1 MKLVKE
7 DNNTTSP
14 KNVYDA
20 NKAYK
25 WKPEDVFEITG
36 NQFGT
41 MLNAMRA
48 FLNTPEAKNVLAIYE
63 ANKHIDAIL
72 QKNVENGIIEESL

>member
-7 DNNTTSP
+7 DNTTNGV
-14 KNVYDA
+14 KQVYDA
-20 NKAYK
+20 NKNYK

-36 NQFGT
+36 SQFGSI
-41 MLNAMRA
+41 LNATRA

>member
-1 MKLVKE
+1 MKAVKE
-7 DNNTTSP
+7 DNTTSGP

-36 NQFGT
+36 NQFGSI
-41 MLNAMRA
+41 LNATRA

-72 QKNVENGIIEESL
+72 QKNVESGVIEESL

>member
-7 DNNTTSP
+7 DNNTTSV
-14 KNVYDA
+14 KQVYDA

-36 NQFGT
+36 NQFGS

-72 QKNVENGIIEESL
+72 QKNVESGVIEESL

>member
-1 MKLVKE
+1 MKLVK
-7 DNNTTSP
+7 DDNTTGP
-14 KNVYDA
+14 KQVYDA

-36 NQFGT
+36 NQFGVI
-41 MLNAMRA
+41 LNATRA

-63 ANKHIDAIL
+63 ANKQIDAIL

>member
-7 DNNTTSP
+7 DNTTNGV
-14 KNVYDA
+14 KQVYDA
-20 NKAYK
+20 NKNYK

-36 NQFGT
+36 NQFGSI
-41 MLNAMRA
+41 LNATRA

>member
-7 DNNTTSP
+7 DDNTTGP
-14 KNVYDA
+14 KQVYDA

-36 NQFGT
+36 NQFGVI
-41 MLNAMRA
+41 LNATRA
-48 FLNTPEAKNVLAIYE
+48 FLNTPEAKNVLAILE
-63 ANKHIDAIL
+63 ANKQIDAIL
-72 QKNVENGIIEESL
+72 QKNVESGIIEESL

>member
-1 MKLVKE
+1 MKLVK
-7 DNNTTSP
+7 DNNTTGS

-25 WKPEDVFEITG
+25 WKPDDVFELTG

-63 ANKHIDAIL
+63 ANKHIDDIL
-72 QKNVENGIIEESL
+72 QKNVESGVIEESL

>member
-1 MKLVKE
+1 MKLVK
-7 DNNTTSP
+7 DNNTTAV

-25 WKPEDVFEITG
+25 WKPDDLFEITG
-36 NQFGT
+36 NQFGS

-63 ANKHIDAIL
+63 ANKHIDDVL
-72 QKNVENGIIEESL
+72 QKNVESGVIEESL

>member
-1 MKLVKE
+1 MKLVK
-7 DNNTTSP
+7 DNNTTGV

-25 WKPEDVFEITG
+25 WKPDDVFEITG
-36 NQFGT
+36 NQFGS

-63 ANKHIDAIL
+63 ANKHIDDIL
-72 QKNVENGIIEESL
+72 QKNVESGVIEESL

>member
-1 MKLVKE
+1 MKLVK
-7 DNNTTSP
+7 DDNTTGV

-20 NKAYK
+20 NKTYK
-25 WKPEDVFEITG
+25 WKPDDVFEITG
-36 NQFGT
+36 NQFGS

-63 ANKHIDAIL
+63 ANKHIDDVL
-72 QKNVENGIIEESL
+72 QKNVESGVIEESL

>member
-1 MKLVKE
+1 MKLVK
-7 DNNTTSP
+7 DNTTGI

-20 NKAYK
+20 NKNYK
-25 WKPEDVFEITG
+25 WKPDDVFEITG
-36 NQFGT
+36 HQFGT

-63 ANKHIDAIL
+63 ANKHIDDIL
-72 QKNVENGIIEESL
+72 QKNVESGVIEESL

>member
-1 MKLVKE
+1 MKLVK
-7 DNNTTSP
+7 DDNTTGP
-14 KNVYDA
+14 KQVYDA

-36 NQFGT
+36 NQFGVI
-41 MLNAMRA
+41 LNATRA